1 MGKFESEI
9 NYWIKSEED
18 SDFNIEVMST
28 ECTKVPEVGEVIH
41 INNEFDTEWAKN
53 VFGDED
59 WFKNYKELG
68 FKKPPYIPDSENC
81 VRGNFKV
88 VSVKRYITKRHYKGL
103 LSDVFTEANS
113 NSSIPLS
120 TTLEVFEVFIE
131 PFEQL

>member
-18 SDFNIEVMST
+18 SDFNVEVMST

-59 WFKNYKELG
+59 WFKNYKERH
-68 FKKPPYIPDSENC
+68 FKKPPHIPDPETC
-81 VRGNFKV
+81 VRGYFKV
-88 VSVKRYITKRHYKGL
+88 VSVKRYITKRYHKGL
-103 LSDVFTEANS
+103 LSDVFKELNS
-113 NSSIPLS
+113 KASIPIS
-120 TTLEVFEVFIE
+120 TRLEVFEVFIE